1 MSSVLNQP
9 QTVLPRIDVV
19 VPCFNEEA
27 VLPDTHRE
35 LSRVLSHLI
44 ADGTVHSASQ
54 IVFVD
59 DGSRDQ
65 TWRVIREIAKSSNVT
80 GVRLSGNRGHQNALL
95 AGLEYS
101 DADAV
106 LTIDADLQD
115 DVDVIPAMIRELN
128 SGADLVYG
136 VRRRR
141 DTDTAFKRTSARLY
155 YSLLRWM
162 GVEVVPDHAD
172 FRLMS
177 RTALE
182 RLKRYAEVNLFLRGI
197 VPLVGHKTA
206 QVLYD
211 RKARL
216 AGDTKYPVRRMIAFA
231 VDGITSFS
239 AVPLRLIA
247 LLGLFVFVLSL
258 GMSGWVLWTRI
269 VGDAVPGW
277 ASSVIPVYFL
287 GGVQLLSIGVV
298 GEYVAKVYLETKHRP
313 RFFIEEVV
321 DGTPRPKL
329 SMHAH
334 RRVSD

>member
-1 MSSVLNQP
+1 MTAVSNPSDM
-9 QTVLPRIDVV
+9 LPPRLDIV
-19 VPCFNEEA
+19 VPCFNEQE
-27 VLPDTHRE
+27 VLVDTHE
-35 LSRVLSHLI
+35 QLSRVLSRLVDVR
-44 ADGTVHSASQ
+44 AVQSSSR
-54 IVFVD
+54 IVYVD

-65 TWRVIREIAKSSNVT
+65 TWDVICKLARSSNWAV

-101 DADAV
+101 DADAI

-115 DVDVIPAMIRELN
+115 DIDVIPEMVQELR

-136 VRRRR
+136 VRKRR
-141 DTDTAFKRTSARLY
+141 DTDTAFKRTSARMY

-162 GVEVVPDHAD
+162 GVAVVPDHAD

-206 QVLYD
+206 QVFYD

-216 AGDTKYPVRRMIAFA
+216 AGETKYPLRRMVAFA

-247 LLGLFVFVLSL
+247 LLGLFVFFLSL
-258 GMSGWVLWTRI
+258 GMTAWVLWIRFA
-269 VGDAVPGW
+269 GDAVPGW
-277 ASSVIPVYFL
+277 ASSVIPIYFL

-298 GEYVAKVYLETKHRP
+298 GEYVAKIYLETKHRP
-313 RFFIEEVV
+313 RFFIEEV
-321 DGTPRPKL
+321 
-329 SMHAH
+329 ME
-334 RRVSD
+334 RRDQGSDQSA